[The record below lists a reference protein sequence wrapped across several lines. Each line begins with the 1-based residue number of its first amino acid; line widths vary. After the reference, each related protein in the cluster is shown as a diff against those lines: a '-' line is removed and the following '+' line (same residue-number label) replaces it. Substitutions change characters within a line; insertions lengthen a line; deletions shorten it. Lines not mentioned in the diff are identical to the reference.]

1 MNLGLYKYIYLIG
14 IGGIGMSALARYFN
28 AKGMYVS
35 GYDKLRSDLCLEL
48 ESEGIRINDRDEIL
62 AIPDVVRN
70 ARHADVLVI
79 YTPAVPEKNQII
91 SFFRD
96 ESYKLFK
103 RAEIL
108 GLISRQ
114 LFTIAVAGTH
124 GKTTT
129 STMLT
134 HILKQ
139 AGKDAT
145 AFLGGISRNY
155 NTNLLLAEKGDIL
168 IVEADEYDRSFLQIH
183 ADIAII
189 TSISADHL
197 DIYEDE
203 SDLHLAFKQFASQ
216 VKDKGFLLFEESI
229 MVDLPVPEGGV
240 RLCYSAKSKADY
252 FSENIRVKDG
262 KMVFDMIA
270 LDIMSGMAF
279 EKTQRNIVLD
289 MPGLHN
295 ISNAVAAAAVSC
307 YLGLSCNVVAQGL
320 ATFQGVN
327 RRFDKHI
334 DTERMVYID
343 DYAHHPE
350 EVSATIDATKKL
362 YPKRELIVVFQPHLF
377 SRTKDFANEFAISL
391 EEADHLVLLDIY
403 AAREKPIVGVNS
415 QMLLDLCNNPKKE
428 ICSKD
433 QLLSVLESKNIDVLL
448 TLGAGDIANLVQ
460 PIKHMLN

>member
-1 MNLGLYKYIYLIG
+1 MNLGLYKYVYLIG
-14 IGGIGMSALARYFN
+14 VGGIGMSALARYFN
-28 AKGMYVS
+28 AKGMYVF
-35 GYDKLRSDLCLEL
+35 GYDKLKSDLCLEL
-48 ESEGIRINDRDEIL
+48 EREGIIINTKDQVLD
-62 AIPDVVRN
+62 IPDIIKN
-70 ARHADVLVI
+70 ARYTDVLVI
-79 YTPAVPEKNQII
+79 YTPAIPEENQII
-91 SFFRD
+91 SFFKD
-96 ESYKLFK
+96 KMYKVFK

-129 STMLT
+129 STMLA

-139 AGKDAT
+139 AGKEAT

-155 NTNLLLAEKGDIL
+155 NTNLLLAEEGDIL
-168 IVEADEYDRSFLQIH
+168 IIEADEYDRSFLQVH

-189 TSISADHL
+189 TSISPDHL

-203 SDLHLAFKQFASQ
+203 QDLHLAFKQFASQ
-216 VKDKGFLLFEESI
+216 IKDKGLLLFEESI
-229 MVDLPVPEGGV
+229 EIDLPVPVGGV

-252 FSENIRVKDG
+252 FSENIRLRNG
-262 KMVFDMIA
+262 KMLFDMIA
-270 LDIMSGMAF
+270 SDIMSGIAF

-289 MPGLHN
+289 MPGIHN

-307 YLGLSCNVVAQGL
+307 YLGLSCDAVAAGL

-334 DTERMVYID
+334 DTDKMVYID

-350 EVSATIDATKKL
+350 EVSATIDATKQL
-362 YPKRELIVVFQPHLF
+362 YPQRELIVVFQPHLF

-403 AAREKPIVGVNS
+403 PAREKPIIGVNS
-415 QMLLDLCNNPKKE
+415 YMLLDLCNNPKKE
-428 ICSKD
+428 VCSKD
-433 QLLSVLESKNIDVLL
+433 QLLSVLENKNIDVLL
-448 TLGAGDIANLVQ
+448 TLGAGDISTLVQ